1 MSAATDISSGLED
14 GTQAPSLTAVSWG
27 DTMGFKDYIAVL
39 DSDVY
44 EYCGTTKSILARIA
58 HLIIEPPKEDDV
70 TGKQIGEPKA
80 NVGFCVA
87 SQDYIACQ
95 LGLSVSKVWKAT
107 KLFKKDGWLDIVKTR
122 DRYGDHNKYQ
132 WAEGAWDRLAA
143 RKREE
148 TEQGEYVRTKQVLME
163 RWPKQGRFARDKDA
177 GNQRVGEG
185 IEATH
190 PFEDTPL
197 REERSPHYADS
208 VEATTPIALS
218 ALRYQ
223 RVKQVGVDVYFSESS
238 KACEKNPTGHDGD
251 SHTPCG
257 VSQSPTQEQ
266 PRGLKL
272 GEDFSPSPATLPH
285 PGRDIPVS
293 SPTARPPVP
302 PPPATPKVKPI
313 CRFLNCG
320 GPLKG
325 NKPNGECLKCG
336 HKPAAKVEV
345 AKPRRVDPNARHRW
359 PPRAQITPETIC
371 LNPGCGGEFEES
383 KYDRSPCDGEGA
395 RIAEEWRA

>member
-1 MSAATDISSGLED
+1 
-14 GTQAPSLTAVSWG
+14 
-27 DTMGFKDYIAVL
+27 MGFKDYIAVL

-44 EYCGTTKSILARIA
+44 EYSGTAKSILSRIA
-58 HLIIEPPKEDDV
+58 HLIIEPNREDPV

-177 GNQRVGEG
+177 GNQLVGEG

-197 REERSPHYADS
+197 REERSPHRSRSDGGFLEHDPSAIACGSGCVRTDAARRT
-208 VEATTPIALS
+208 ATANTTAG
-218 ALRYQ
+218 R
-223 RVKQVGVDVYFSESS
+223 
-238 KACEKNPTGHDGD
+238 
-251 SHTPCG
+251 
-257 VSQSPTQEQ
+257 
-266 PRGLKL
+266 
-272 GEDFSPSPATLPH
+272 SPADIRAPH
-285 PGRDIPVS
+285 NDCEHPTPWGRSCQSKSCIQIVH
-293 SPTARPPVP
+293 AVAHEVP
-302 PPPATPKVKPI
+302 
-313 CRFLNCG
+313 
-320 GPLKG
+320 
-325 NKPNGECLKCG
+325 
-336 HKPAAKVEV
+336 
-345 AKPRRVDPNARHRW
+345 
-359 PPRAQITPETIC
+359 
-371 LNPGCGGEFEES
+371 
-383 KYDRSPCDGEGA
+383 RSNTC
-395 RIAEEWRA
+395 